1 MTNPVCYEQPLN
13 ERIRTLLRL
22 EFLFHQSAYASAGES
37 EWDSRAALQ
46 ALLEILEITA
56 HNDVK
61 SELIKELERQAGL
74 LTRLRQ
80 TPGVDSEAL
89 DGVLA
94 DIGQAVDCLRRL
106 SNQGTDAVRTSD
118 FLIAIRQ
125 RSIIPGGTCRF
136 DLPGLHY
143 WLKQPHAVRSQHLQ
157 DWLAPFRSLQDGVD
171 LILQL
176 IRNCARPQTETAR
189 QGFFQKN
196 LGSGLP
202 SQMVRVILPQESA
215 VFPEISAGR
224 HRFVIRF
231 MEQPDPGQRANQTA
245 ADILFQLVY
254 CVI

>member
-1 MTNPVCYEQPLN
+1 MANLICYEQPLN

-22 EFLFHQSAYASAGES
+22 EFLFHQLAHAITGQS

-56 HNDVK
+56 HNDIK

-74 LTRLRQ
+74 LSRLRR
-80 TPGVDSEAL
+80 TPGVDSETL

-94 DIGQAVDCLRRL
+94 DIGQATDRLRRL
-106 SNQGTDAVRTSD
+106 NNQVTDAVRTHD

-136 DLPGLHY
+136 DLPGLHH
-143 WLKQPHAVRSQHLQ
+143 WLEQAHAVRSKHLQ
-157 DWLAPFRSLQDGVD
+157 DWLIPFRPLQEGGG
-171 LILQL
+171 LILKL
-176 IRNCARPQTETAR
+176 IRNSALPQTETAW

-196 LGSGLP
+196 LDSGLP

-215 VFPEISAGR
+215 VFPEISAGK
-224 HRFVIRF
+224 HRFAIRF
-231 MEQPDPGQRANQTA
+231 MEQSDPNQRANQTT
-245 ADILFQLVY
+245 ADIRFQLVY